1 MENKEEK
8 NREPRKMQDVMKGVF
23 KEGMKD
29 DVMKGLKRSGMAL
42 IIVVVCWVVFISLHS
57 FFWSTSFTFYQNLV
71 ITFDSLLVATFIGI
85 GLIYKISGLGKMM
98 KNFKGM
104 AEKFTKDTD
113 E

>member
-1 MENKEEK
+1 MENEEEK
-8 NREPRKMQDVMKGVF
+8 TNRPRKMQDMMKGVF

-29 DVMKGLKRSGMAL
+29 DVMKGLKRSLMAL
-42 IIVVVCWVVFISLHS
+42 LIVIVGWLIFISIHS

-71 ITFDSLLVATFIGI
+71 ITFDSLLVAVVIGI

-104 AEKFTKDTD
+104 AEKFTKDD